1 MDQAFPEYHKIQGIY
16 KRDGKGNFIIGNYSL
31 DVFRYLEHMPWHWTE
46 KIDGTNIRIG
56 IDPKV
61 EAQKVSSTEN
71 TDTFEFVPVGTPE
84 IRIGGHHDN
93 SQLPTLLIDSINSVL
108 DLDRIQS
115 TFQCPVVLYGEGYGG
130 SIQKGHS
137 HYGYPEA
144 PGFILYDVWV
154 EEPHNI
160 LRGYW
165 LSFDK
170 VQGIAESL
178 NIRSVPELQ
187 PYTLVQAVNEARYH
201 PPLSKVGVNLAE
213 GLVGIP
219 AVPLFDRQGHRII
232 TKIKY
237 RDFLFLRE
245 QEDTKG
251 YL

>member
-1 MDQAFPEYHKIQGIY
+1 MDQAFPEYHKIQGVY

-46 KIDGTNIRIG
+46 KVDGTNIRIG

-61 EAQKVSSTEN
+61 EEHCFN
-71 TDTFEFVPVGTPE
+71 GHDIEWLPTDKAPE

-93 SQLPTLLIDSINSVL
+93 SQLPTLLTDSINSVL

-154 EEPHNI
+154 EEPHNV

-213 GLVGIP
+213 GIVGTP

-245 QEDTKG
+245 QDSTIGG